1 MRYFI
6 CLLSLLLLFLNT
18 SWSQTQIT
26 WETLQDVEYDMSYDS
41 TAGYVVMTPLYGE
54 TLTALHGKSVFLK
67 GYVLPMDTDGSSYVL
82 SAFPFSSCFFCGG
95 GGKETVV
102 ELEVPEGTEYKV
114 DQILTFS
121 GKLKLNTDPFGLN
134 YILTQAREFRTDE

>member
-1 MRYFI
+1 MRKI
-6 CLLSLLLLFLNT
+6 IGLLILLLLSFTL
-18 SWSQTQIT
+18 SKAQTPIT

-54 TLTALHGKSVFLK
+54 SLTSLNGQEVNIK
-67 GYVLPMDTDGSSYVL
+67 GYVLPMDTDGSAYVL

-95 GGKETVV
+95 GGKETVL
-102 ELEVPEGTEYKV
+102 ELELPEGKEYKV
-114 DQILTFS
+114 DQILTFK

-134 YILTQAREFRTDE
+134 YILGEAAELKEN